1 MDFSKKEVVE
11 HNYTPADG
19 QEQGVLSHEEVYQSN
34 ATDAS
39 GGVPGTDSNSETD
52 YMIDNSDST
61 NSSTYE
67 RKSDYLPNEKIT
79 TTTEPTGTI
88 VYTNSSVSAAMVRYK
103 ILKEEDAQLQGFL
116 DGVTWDEYKLANA
129 GRTKLDV
136 DADLVSL
143 VANATGIPSKTL
155 LLWHMKRCSLL
166 MHLQARFLIKYHSD
180 RIDHYYPWITWI
192 RSIYEPEN
200 QERSRGRGRTLRRR
214 SAAVYTAGRARKHR
228 IRTEV

>member
-1 MDFSKKEVVE
+1 M
-11 HNYTPADG
+11 
-19 QEQGVLSHEEVYQSN
+19 LSHEEVYQSN

-61 NSSTYE
+61 NTNTYE

-88 VYTNSSVSAAMVRYK
+88 VYTDSSVSAAMVRYK

-116 DGVTWDEYKLANA
+116 DGVTWEEYKLANA

-136 DADLVSL
+136 DTDMVSL
-143 VANATGIPSKTL
+143 VANATGIPSKN
-155 LLWHMKRCSLL
+155 
-166 MHLQARFLIKYHSD
+166 
-180 RIDHYYPWITWI
+180 ITI
-192 RSIYEPEN
+192 V
-200 QERSRGRGRTLRRR
+200 
-214 SAAVYTAGRARKHR
+214 A
-228 IRTEV
+228 